1 MNVLEKILEVI
12 KKPENYTIMCGKHV
26 TTVDR
31 VEEIICSHMNEKEKV
46 TSAEIVSREVD
57 GKTYYAIKYKEVG
70 KDYYTVGYGS
80 YKLDY
85 VVCWLNEYFEFCGEA
100 KVVVGV
106 GKDTNIP
113 SNDGW
118 IPVEDGLPEEHD
130 SIFAKFKG
138 TDMWSNAMFEKSSDK
153 VNVTFEFEDGTRK
166 SGTSYTID
174 GKWKCEKGNCAVKRK
189 VIAWRPLLEPY
200 KPKKDLPVAGNEHIM
215 NRFMKVE

>member
-1 MNVLEKILEVI
+1 MNVLEKILE
-12 KKPENYTIMCGKHV
+12 
-26 TTVDR
+26 
-31 VEEIICSHMNEKEKV
+31 EIKEKNRFVKSDLDLGYNSAVYDCSKIIRNYLTNCRDTNV
-46 TSAEIVSREVD
+46 TSNV
-57 GKTYYAIKYKEVG
+57 
-70 KDYYTVGYGS
+70 
-80 YKLDY
+80 
-85 VVCWLNEYFEFCGEA
+85 
-100 KVVVGV
+100 
-106 GKDTNIP
+106 
-113 SNDGW
+113 GW

-200 KPKKDLPVAGNEHIM
+200 KPKKDLPAAGNEHIM
-215 NRFMKVE
+215 NKFMKVE

>member
-1 MNVLEKILEVI
+1 MQALEKILEEI

-118 IPVEDGLPEEHD
+118 IPVEDGLPEDER
-130 SIFAKFKG
+130 
-138 TDMWSNAMFEKSSDK
+138 M
-153 VNVTFEFEDGTRK
+153 VLVTYMTK
-166 SGTSYTID
+166 SGISSVDRARFD
-174 GKWKCEKGNCAVKRK
+174 GKYWRGSGFMGR
-189 VIAWRPLLEPY
+189 VIAWRPIPEPY
-200 KPKKDLPVAGNEHIM
+200 KPKKLQTEEKPVQ
-215 NRFMKVE
+215 

>member
-1 MNVLEKILEVI
+1 MNVLEKILGEI
-12 KKPENYTIMCGKHV
+12 DKLEDPYYKDY
-26 TTVDR
+26 VDR
-31 VEEIICSHMNEKEKV
+31 KNVVEIIRSHMNEKEKV
-46 TSAEIVSREVD
+46 TSAEIVSHEVY

-113 SNDGW
+113 SNNGW

-138 TDMWSNAMFEKSSDK
+138 TGMWSNAMFEKSSDK
-153 VNVTFEFEDGTRK
+153 VNATFEFEDGTRK

-174 GKWKCEKGNCAVKRK
+174 GKWECEKGNCAVKRK
-189 VIAWRPLLEPY
+189 VVAWRPLPEPY
-200 KPKKDLPVAGNEHIM
+200 KPKKLQTEEKPVQ
-215 NRFMKVE
+215 